1 MRRLLIL
8 LLAGLMLGAFWV
20 ALLER
25 DAGYVMIRYGQTTV
39 ETTVWFALLL
49 GVVAWLVFAMVMR
62 LLIGVLGAQSRLAG
76 WLGARKK
83 NNAINLTNRGLIS
96 FIEGYWSQSRRQLL
110 RAARYSEAPLLNYL
124 IAARASFLLGD
135 AEGTRRYLGDAEA
148 VDSEARLA
156 GEITQAE
163 LQLSA
168 QQYEQAVATLT
179 RARRQSKRHP
189 YALALLA
196 QAYKHLADWPALDEI
211 LPRCR
216 DAGVLN
222 PAQQQQ
228 LELACALG
236 LLQTVQAG
244 SREALLKL
252 WRKTPESI
260 RLESAEFVEGFV
272 DALMNAG
279 ADNEAQS
286 HIIDSLSRHWR
297 PSLVR
302 RLGLLRIEKPEKLAR
317 RLGQWRDEHPRDT
330 QLMLAQARVAMAC
343 KRWNEA
349 GQHFEAALRIK
360 PTAECLIEL
369 ARLRE
374 AEGQVDEAATLR
386 QRAGLIGAG
395 ELPTLPLPERGGQ

>member
-1 MRRLLIL
+1 MRRLLL
-8 LLAGLMLGAFWV
+8 LLLTGLVLGALWV
-20 ALLER
+20 ALLEQ
-25 DAGYVMIRYGQTTV
+25 DAGYVMVRYGQTTL
-39 ETTVWFALLL
+39 ETSVWFALLL
-49 GVVAWLVFAMVMR
+49 GVVAWFFLALLLR
-62 LLIGVLGAQSRLAG
+62 LLASVLGAQSRLAG
-76 WLGARKK
+76 WLGSRKK

-96 FIEGYWSQSRRQLL
+96 FIEGHWSQSRRQLL

-135 AEGTRRYLGDAEA
+135 PDGTRRYLSEAEA
-148 VDSEARLA
+148 VDSEAKLA

-196 QAYKHLADWPALDEI
+196 QAYKHLADWPALDDI
-211 LPRCR
+211 LPLCR
-216 DAGVLN
+216 AAGVLN
-222 PAQQQQ
+222 ATQQQQ

-236 LLQTVQAG
+236 LLQSARAG
-244 SREALLKL
+244 SRDGLMKL

-260 RLESAEFVEGFV
+260 RIESAEFVEGFV
-272 DALMNAG
+272 DALISTG
-279 ADNEAQS
+279 ANGEAQS
-286 HIIDSLSRHWR
+286 HIIDSLTRHWR

-302 RLGLLRIEKPEKLAR
+302 RLGLLASEKPEKLAR
-317 RLGQWRDEHPRDT
+317 KLAQWRDEHPRDAE
-330 QLMLAQARVAMAC
+330 LMLAQARVALTC
-343 KRWNEA
+343 KQWNEA

-360 PTAECLIEL
+360 PTAECLVEL

-374 AEGQVDEAATLR
+374 AEGQVDEATALR

-395 ELPTLPLPERGGQ
+395 ELPTLPLPERGGH